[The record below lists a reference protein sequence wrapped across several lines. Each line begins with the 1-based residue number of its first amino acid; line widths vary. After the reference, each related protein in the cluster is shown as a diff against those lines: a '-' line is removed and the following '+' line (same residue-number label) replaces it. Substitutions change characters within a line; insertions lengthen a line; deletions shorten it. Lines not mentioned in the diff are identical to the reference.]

1 STEGARL
8 RLRLLEDIFSCPDG
22 CEIPL
27 VYKNDNFCD
36 CSDCADEETWTCGT
50 CGAFNEDEDQQ
61 EAQDVGADDG
71 HGDGSHGRSHVFFAM
86 KDPDFTMDFLRNDS
100 IYMD

>member
-1 STEGARL
+1 MKPQSISISLSFLALL
-8 RLRLLEDIFSCPDG
+8 RFHGGLEK
-22 CEIPL
+22 IPR
-27 VYKNDNFCD
+27 NDNFCD